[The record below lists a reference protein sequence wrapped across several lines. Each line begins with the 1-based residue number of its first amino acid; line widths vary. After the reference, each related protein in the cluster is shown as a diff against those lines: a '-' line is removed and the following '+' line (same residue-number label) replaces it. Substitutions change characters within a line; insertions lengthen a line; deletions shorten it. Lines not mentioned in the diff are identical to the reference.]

1 MTVDFTE
8 FLDMTAEELYEDWLN
23 YITTRD
29 PLLQDTSAATF
40 NSILAEAVAS
50 EFWIF
55 LQLLKQKVKDS
66 SVLTAE
72 GDALSAIVLSMLP
85 EGRRP
90 GTRAKGVLLFSSP
103 SPAQSDTIIPA
114 GTICAGMSDSGS
126 LIEFQT
132 DEVVVLSAGNTLAY
146 IEATAIKAGTAGNVS
161 TGAISIIRTP
171 VVGISSCT
179 NDVAFSGGTDQ
190 ESDIDLRE
198 RALYT
203 IWVNGRA
210 TIPLMEEHID
220 SIAGVREAH
229 VETLGQGDVLI
240 VIDAEDDLINDIDE
254 MVLDNLAAGCTAPG
268 VLGASI
274 RFGASSFE
282 IGDCSGAPV
291 WVRNLQF
298 TAVTVEVPFTYQE
311 PNGTTQDGTV
321 IIPGG
326 SPAGITFQAALNAE
340 FPNAVK
346 ILGSIY
352 AGTLSFDI
360 FMGKGIYPRLWVAP
374 ELQAVDIALELV
386 LTTTPEVNLLENIQ
400 ASLEAKLDSYK
411 IGEDLE
417 FADLVK
423 YIYVDFVKGRAF
435 SGIDDVVSFSLTCMA
450 ATITRFGQKVT
461 VDLDERL
468 EPGIVSVTEAT

>member
-29 PLLQDTSAATF
+29 PLLQDTSVATF

-55 LQLLKQKVKDS
+55 LQLLKKKVKDS

-85 EGRRP
+85 EGRQA
-90 GTRAKGVLLFSSP
+90 GSRATGVLLFSRP
-103 SPAQSDTIIPA
+103 TQAQSDITIPA
-114 GTICAGMSDSGS
+114 GTICAAMSDSGS

-132 DEVVVLSAGNTLAY
+132 DEAVVLSAGTTSAY
-146 IEATAIKAGTAGNVS
+146 VEATAIVAGTAGNVS
-161 TGAISIIRTP
+161 TGSISIIRTP
-171 VVGISSCT
+171 VVGISSCN
-179 NDVAFSGGTDQ
+179 NDTAFSGGTDQ
-190 ESDIDLRE
+190 ESDTDLRE

-220 SIAGVREAH
+220 AIAGVREAH

-240 VIDAEDDLINDIDE
+240 VIDAEDGLINDIDE
-254 MVLDNLAAGCTAPG
+254 IVLDNLAAGCTAPG

-274 RFGASSFE
+274 RYGASSFE

-298 TAVTVEVPFTYQE
+298 TGVTVEVPFTYQE
-311 PNGTTQDGTV
+311 PNGTTKDGTA

-326 SPAGITFQAALNAE
+326 SPAGVTVQASLDAE

-360 FMGKGIYPRLWVAP
+360 FMGKGIYPRLWMTP
-374 ELQAVDIALELV
+374 ELQAVDIVLELV
-386 LTTTPEVNLLENIQ
+386 LTATPEVDILENIQ
-400 ASLEAKLDSYK
+400 ASLEAKLSSYL
-411 IGEDLE
+411 IGQSLE
-417 FADLVK
+417 YADLVK
-423 YIYVDFVKGRAF
+423 YIYIDFLTGSAF
-435 SGIDDVVSFSLTCMA
+435 SGIDDVSNFALTCKET
-450 ATITRFGQKVT
+450 TIIGFGQKVT
-461 VDLDERL
+461 LDIDERI
-468 EPGIVSVTEAT
+468 EPGKVSVIEAI

>member
-1 MTVDFTE
+1 
-8 FLDMTAEELYEDWLN
+8 
-23 YITTRD
+23 
-29 PLLQDTSAATF
+29 
-40 NSILAEAVAS
+40 
-50 EFWIF
+50 
-55 LQLLKQKVKDS
+55 
-66 SVLTAE
+66 
-72 GDALSAIVLSMLP
+72 
-85 EGRRP
+85 
-90 GTRAKGVLLFSSP
+90 
-103 SPAQSDTIIPA
+103 
-114 GTICAGMSDSGS
+114 
-126 LIEFQT
+126 
-132 DEVVVLSAGNTLAY
+132 VVLSAGNTSAY
-146 IEATAIKAGTAGNVS
+146 IEATAIMAGTAGNVS

-171 VVGISSCT
+171 IVGISSCT
-179 NDVAFSGGTDQ
+179 NDAAFSGGTDK
-190 ESDIDLRE
+190 ESDTDLRE

-220 SIAGVREAH
+220 AIAGVREAH

-240 VIDAEDDLINDIDE
+240 VIDSEDELINDIDE

-274 RFGASSFE
+274 RYGASSFE

-311 PNGTTQDGTV
+311 PNGATKDGTV

-326 SPAGITFQAALNAE
+326 SPAGVTVQAALDAE
-340 FPNAVK
+340 FPNAVQ

-352 AGTLSFDI
+352 AGILSFDI

-374 ELQAVDIALELV
+374 ELQAADIALELV
-386 LTTTPEVNLLENIQ
+386 LTATPEVDLLENIQ
-400 ASLEAKLDSYK
+400 ASLVAKLASYK

-417 FADLVK
+417 YADLVK
-423 YIYVDFVKGRAF
+423 YIYVDYATGRAF
-435 SGIDDVVSFSLTCMA
+435 SGIDDVSSFSLTCKS
-450 ATITRFGQKVT
+450 ATITGFGQKVT
-461 VDLDERL
+461 LDDDERI